1 MIIIADDLTG
11 AADCGVKFSEK
22 GISTEIVFHNDETTD
37 SNVAVYSTDSR
48 SMSVVEAQNAV
59 NALAENCS
67 SRIFKK
73 IDSTMRGHVGAELEA
88 LLEFSNNE
96 LVFLCPALPLQGR
109 TVKDGICFIN
119 ELKIAESV
127 LAKDPLNPVNESE
140 ISKILAQETLIQTS
154 AVKSTCTK
162 SQILKL
168 YNQGIRIFSF
178 DAESDED
185 LSKIVNLAAQ
195 LPLKTVLAGSSG
207 LAAAVAENLVEE
219 LEAEE
224 TSKVKDLPLL
234 IVSGSVHETTQRQ
247 IQKLLESGYIPQFPI
262 SELVDI
268 STEVVSVLS
277 KEKSCLLYTCKGD
290 SDKVANGQKL
300 IQNLA
305 NTVQQISDS
314 TDFQLVIVGGE
325 TAREISR
332 HLGIGSMHLLDEIEP
347 GVPRGLLKKN
357 SRVIPVI
364 TKSGGFGTDETLI
377 NIYKKLRGE
386 NFE

>member
-88 LLEFSNNE
+88 LLDFSNNE

-224 TSKVKDLPLL
+224 TSKVNDLPLL
-234 IVSGSVHETTQRQ
+234 EAVS
-247 IQKLLESGYIPQFPI
+247 
-262 SELVDI
+262 
-268 STEVVSVLS
+268 
-277 KEKSCLLYTCKGD
+277 
-290 SDKVANGQKL
+290 
-300 IQNLA
+300 
-305 NTVQQISDS
+305 
-314 TDFQLVIVGGE
+314 
-325 TAREISR
+325 
-332 HLGIGSMHLLDEIEP
+332 
-347 GVPRGLLKKN
+347 
-357 SRVIPVI
+357 
-364 TKSGGFGTDETLI
+364 
-377 NIYKKLRGE
+377 
-386 NFE
+386 